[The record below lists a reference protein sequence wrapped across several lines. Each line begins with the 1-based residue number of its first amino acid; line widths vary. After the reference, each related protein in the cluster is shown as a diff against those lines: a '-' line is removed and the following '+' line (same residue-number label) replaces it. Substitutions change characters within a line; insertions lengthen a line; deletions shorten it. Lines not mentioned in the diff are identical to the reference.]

1 MGRCFA
7 PHAGRAG
14 RAAAAIKA
22 TGYLCV
28 LDGLLPIR
36 EILKTAEPVHHM
48 DPRVVSV
55 RHLDVLPEPIMQ
67 GCLRPCTE
75 KRISPYCAD
84 CSEQHVPEISTLSES
99 SKVHVA
105 LEP

>member
-22 TGYLCV
+22 TGDLCA

-48 DPRVVSV
+48 DPQAVSV

-67 GCLRPCTE
+67 G
-75 KRISPYCAD
+75 
-84 CSEQHVPEISTLSES
+84 
-99 SKVHVA
+99 
-105 LEP
+105 